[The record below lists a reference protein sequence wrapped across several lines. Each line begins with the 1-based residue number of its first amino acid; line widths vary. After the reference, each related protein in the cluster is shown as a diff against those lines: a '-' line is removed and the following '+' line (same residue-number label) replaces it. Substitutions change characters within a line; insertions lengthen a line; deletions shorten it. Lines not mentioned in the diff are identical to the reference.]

1 MSRGA
6 ALAAILTL
14 ALALALAQA
23 AAAAEPRAE
32 DRHRLP
38 DLTVHD
44 FAAKYLMQ
52 TADLAD
58 LHVYAEANRALIA
71 STDRRP
77 RVVLLGDSITFHWQ
91 PQDRPAAPELNVV
104 NRGIVGQNTD
114 QMLMRFEDDV
124 VALAPVAVVIAGG
137 ANDARV
143 FDGPPAAQ
151 REKVVGRIARNVR
164 AMADIAA
171 ANRIA
176 VVIAAVTPCRGCAA
190 LGRDPATIV
199 AVNAWLKAFAAARK
213 YAYVDYYSALADADG
228 QLAAPL
234 SKDGLH
240 TTSEGYRRMWTQ
252 LAPALPPFAVSH

>member
-1 MSRGA
+1 VKRLA
-6 ALAAILTL
+6 ALAALA
-14 ALALALAQA
+14 ALAFAHA
-23 AAAAEPRAE
+23 APAAEPRAE
-32 DRHRLP
+32 DRHGLP
-38 DLTVHD
+38 DLSVHD

-71 STDRRP
+71 SADKRP

-91 PQDRPAAPELNVV
+91 PQDRPAPASLNVV

-124 VALAPVAVVIAGG
+124 VALSPVAVVIAGG

-143 FDGPPAAQ
+143 FEGPPAAQ
-151 REKVVGRIARNVR
+151 REAVVARIARNVR
-164 AMADIAA
+164 AMADIAQ
-171 ANRIA
+171 ANRIK
-176 VVIAAVTPCRGCAA
+176 VVIAAVTPCRGCAV
-190 LGRDPATIV
+190 LGRDPATLL
-199 AVNAWLKAFAAARK
+199 AVNARLKAFAAERG
-213 YAYVDYYSALADADG
+213 YSFVDYYSALADADG

-240 TTSEGYRRMWTQ
+240 TTPDGYRRMWAR
-252 LAPALPPFAVSH
+252 LAPVLAPFATVR